1 MNFSVRQRIYWGF
14 SFLILLLVLN
24 GIASLITLNNNKKQ
38 SANILAIIDPSIQK
52 LQSFR
57 DLVIASEKHTTNSVF
72 LRLNQDDKDA
82 LHRLH
87 TIDYPNLKAQLNQLS
102 QKKNNKFPA
111 DSINKLCAKFEQ
123 VIVIENGILSS
134 LENVKDNNPASRL
147 EPERLVEAHLLPTTS
162 GLINALSGA
171 ISNELNI
178 RNKIN
183 KNVDESFSRL
193 RLLILILTSTIILMG
208 LLLLLFVTKAI
219 ITPLNKIKH
228 AVIDLGKGIMRTL
241 EYSENKDEMNE
252 MRRSLNN
259 LSENLHTA
267 ATFVTE
273 IGKRNFYSD
282 FEPLSPQD
290 TLGMA
295 LITMRNNIR
304 VNDEKLNDAQHIAHI
319 GSWERDIKT
328 DKVTFSDEMFNIFDI
343 DPASFDFMFES
354 LMKFVHPDDIEHAID
369 INRKN
374 LYMAPVPYE
383 CKIVTAKGV
392 IKHVLIQ
399 TKVVLGEFAEI
410 EKTFGIVQ
418 DITARKLDEELLR
431 RSERALETQNKE
443 LEIKNRELEQFA
455 YVASHDL
462 QEPLRTTTSFVNMFK
477 QQYFGKLDSRADKFL
492 NYIVQASE
500 RMSVLIKD
508 LLDFSRIGN
517 NKDIEQ
523 VDCNL
528 ILQDVVADIDQA
540 IKDSDAEI
548 KADPLPVITGY
559 TTELK
564 QLFQN
569 LIVNSIKFR
578 RKDVPP
584 KIKIVAQKRN
594 DHWRFAF
601 TDNGIGIDQK
611 HNERIFV
618 IFQRLHNRTEYQGSG
633 IGLSHCKKIVE
644 LHNGKIWVES
654 TPNVGST
661 FNFTIE
667 AN

>member
-1 MNFSVRQRIYWGF
+1 MNFSIRQRIYGGF
-14 SFLILLLVLN
+14 SLLILLLILN
-24 GIASLITLNNNKKQ
+24 GIASLVTLNNNTKQ
-38 SANILAIIDPSIQK
+38 SAQILTTINPSIQSLEDFK
-52 LQSFR
+52 
-57 DLVIASEKHTTNSVF
+57 DLLIASEKYTTNTVF
-72 LRLNQDDKDA
+72 LKSNQDDRNA
-82 LHRLH
+82 LNRLH
-87 TIDYPNLKAQLNQLS
+87 NIDYPNLKEKLNRLS
-102 QKKNNKFPA
+102 QNSTDKYLS
-111 DSINKLCAKFEQ
+111 DSVNKLSAEFEQ
-123 VIVIENGILSS
+123 LIVIEKIILSS
-134 LENVKDNNPASRL
+134 LQNVDPTSKAES
-147 EPERLVEAHLLPTTS
+147 ERLVEDELAPKASL
-162 GLINALSGA
+162 LINTLSGV
-171 ISNELNI
+171 IKYELSN

-183 KNVDESFSRL
+183 KKVVESFTRFKLFISV
-193 RLLILILTSTIILMG
+193 LTGTIIIISLV
-208 LLLLLFVTKAI
+208 LLLFVTKAI
-219 ITPLNKIKH
+219 ITPLSKIRNF
-228 AVIDLGKGIMRTL
+228 INDLGKGILRTL
-241 EYSENKDEMNE
+241 DHTKNKDELNE
-252 MRRSLNN
+252 MGRSLNN
-259 LSENLHTA
+259 LSQNLNTA
-267 ATFVTE
+267 TTFVTE

-282 FEPLSPQD
+282 FVPLSSGD
-290 TLGMA
+290 ALGTA
-295 LITMRNNIR
+295 LVTMCNNIK

-328 DKVTFSDEMFNIFDI
+328 DEVTISDEMFNIFDI
-343 DPASFDFMFES
+343 SPDSFDFRFES
-354 LMKFVHPDDIEHAID
+354 LMKFVHPDDIEHTID

-383 CKIVTAKGV
+383 CKIITSKGV
-392 IKHVLIQ
+392 IKYVLIQ

-418 DITARKLDEELLR
+418 DITARKLDEELLKK
-431 RSERALETQNKE
+431 SERALEVQNTE

-477 QQYFGKLDSRADKFL
+477 QQYFGKLDARADKFL
-492 NYIVQASE
+492 NYIVQASD

-508 LLDFSRIGN
+508 LLDFSRIGD
-517 NKDIEQ
+517 NKDMEE

-548 KADPLPVITGY
+548 KAEQLPVISGY

-578 RKDVPP
+578 KKDVPP
-584 KIKIVAQKRN
+584 KIKIVAQKNN

-601 TDNGIGIDQK
+601 TDNGIGIEQK

-654 TPNVGST
+654 KPNEGST
-661 FNFTIE
+661 FNFTIQ